1 VEVVLCS
8 QYFHDVQITGLKPGS
23 TYYYQIP
30 GSNGTTTSDVL
41 SFKTAR
47 AVGDSGSFSIAV
59 LNDMGYTNARGTH
72 KQLAKAANDD
82 VAFAWHGGDISYA
95 DDWADGTMSCELTGP
110 DSYPLCY
117 NGTDTTLPN
126 TPPAPR
132 PKEYNTPL
140 PKGEIPNQG
149 GPNGGDISV
158 IYESNWD
165 LWQQWQNEVTT
176 KVPYMVLPGNHEA
189 ACSEGDGPG
198 NLLTSYLNNNQTNT
212 TAPEA
217 GLTYYS
223 CPPSQR
229 NFTTFQHRF
238 RMPGKESG
246 GVGNFWYS
254 FDYGMAHF
262 VSLDGETD
270 FAKSPESPFLRDTN
284 GNGDKPTENQ
294 TYVTNS
300 GPFGTI
306 DNNQYLNN
314 SAYQQ
319 IQWLKQDLARVDR
332 KKTPWVIAMSHRP
345 MYSTEVAAY
354 QANIRNA
361 FEAIL
366 LDAGVDMYLA
376 GHIHWY
382 ERNWPL
388 TLNGTVDRAAII
400 DNNTYAVNPGKS
412 LVHITNGMA
421 GNIES
426 HSFIKDGTPIRDT
439 TAVLNQLDYGFS
451 KLTFKDVNTL
461 TWEFVKG
468 DGSGI
473 GDSLTLRKKSSSS
486 AAAPASYRGRESGPA
501 IWQWPWGGRRN
512 WMM

>member
-1 VEVVLCS
+1 
-8 QYFHDVQITGLKPGS
+8 
-23 TYYYQIP
+23 
-30 GSNGTTTSDVL
+30 
-41 SFKTAR
+41 
-47 AVGDSGSFSIAV
+47 
-59 LNDMGYTNARGTH
+59 
-72 KQLAKAANDD
+72 
-82 VAFAWHGGDISYA
+82 
-95 DDWADGTMSCELTGP
+95 
-110 DSYPLCY
+110 
-117 NGTDTTLPN
+117 
-126 TPPAPR
+126 
-132 PKEYNTPL
+132 
-140 PKGEIPNQG
+140 
-149 GPNGGDISV
+149 
-158 IYESNWD
+158 
-165 LWQQWQNEVTT
+165 
-176 KVPYMVLPGNHEA
+176 
-189 ACSEGDGPG
+189 
-198 NLLTSYLNNNQTNT
+198 
-212 TAPEA
+212 
-217 GLTYYS
+217 
-223 CPPSQR
+223 
-229 NFTTFQHRF
+229 
-238 RMPGKESG
+238 MPGKESG